1 MHMYSAVCGGG
12 EQSWNAR
19 LVHFLSIFSPAAW
32 GPLCDVIRSSVLADR
47 PPPPYWKP
55 WKCLHLSLMLSFRT
69 CTGCDT
75 STCPTRP
82 HPPCP
87 RHLKLNYQT
96 DIKFNGKESSVA
108 VQVSTLSRLFD
119 LPAINQMQIL
129 NRMHIR
135 AIFSITKNTHAITV
149 HVFWSKELCP
159 TLDRTGALSAQNWLA
174 QTPLFYWGVSLL
186 VTTKKLLIETDSL

>member
-12 EQSWNAR
+12 EQSWNVR
-19 LVHFLSIFSPAAW
+19 LVYFLSIFSPAAW

-47 PPPPYWKP
+47 PPPRTE
-55 WKCLHLSLMLSFRT
+55 SLGSACICHSKLSFRT

-75 STCPTRP
+75 SMCPTCR
-82 HPPCP
+82 PPCP

-96 DIKFNGKESSVA
+96 DIKFNGKESSDA

-149 HVFWSKELCP
+149 HVLWSKELCP

>member
-1 MHMYSAVCGGG
+1 M
-12 EQSWNAR
+12 
-19 LVHFLSIFSPAAW
+19 HFLSIFSPAAW

-47 PPPPYWKP
+47 PPPPVLKALEVLAFVTLS
-55 WKCLHLSLMLSFRT
+55 CLSGHVLAV
-69 CTGCDT
+69 
-75 STCPTRP
+75 TRLRALP
-82 HPPCP
+82 AHPPCP

-159 TLDRTGALSAQNWLA
+159 TLDRTGAVSAQN
-174 QTPLFYWGVSLL
+174 
-186 VTTKKLLIETDSL
+186 